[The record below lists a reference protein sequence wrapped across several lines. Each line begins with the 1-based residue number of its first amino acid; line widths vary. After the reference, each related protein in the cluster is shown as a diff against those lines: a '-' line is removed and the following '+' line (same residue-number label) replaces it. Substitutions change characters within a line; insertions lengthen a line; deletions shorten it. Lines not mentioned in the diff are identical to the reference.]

1 MSETNSPTQPLV
13 MIVDDHVESLETYT
27 LFFETQGFATCGTTT
42 ALHAIEMA
50 VKRRPNVV
58 LTDVAMPHVDGFT
71 ILRTLKEHPLTTSI
85 PVVMITGRMDRET
98 RERAERGGCHAF
110 FTKPCNPLQLADTL
124 RDAIKDTAQTPAA
137 TRTIN

>member
-1 MSETNSPTQPLV
+1 MSETTTPAQPLV
-13 MIVDDHVESLETYT
+13 MIVDDHIDSLETYS

-50 VKRRPNVV
+50 IERRPQVV

-85 PVVMITGRMDRET
+85 PVVLITGRADQET
-98 RERAERGGCHAF
+98 RDRAERGGCHAF
-110 FTKPCNPLQLADTL
+110 FTKPCNPVLLADTL
-124 RDAIKDTAQTPAA
+124 RSAVEERARSPHPHV
-137 TRTIN
+137 R